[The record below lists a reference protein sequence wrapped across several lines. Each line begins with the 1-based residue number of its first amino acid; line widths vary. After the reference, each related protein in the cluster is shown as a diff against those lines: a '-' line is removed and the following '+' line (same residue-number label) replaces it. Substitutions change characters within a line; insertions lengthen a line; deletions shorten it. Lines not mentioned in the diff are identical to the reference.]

1 VTDEL
6 LVRDEEG
13 VRVLTLNR
21 PQVLNAVN
29 ASLGEALH
37 DAFVSADADPHIRCI
52 LLTGA
57 GERAFCSGG
66 DLKQEAAHDG
76 TDPRVISEAL
86 RYQPRKPLLAAVN
99 GLAYGGG
106 FELLLACDVVVCAE
120 HATFALP
127 EVSRGRLA
135 TGGGIVRL
143 PQLVGP
149 RRALQLLLTG
159 APIDAATAL
168 DWGVV
173 NQVTPPGHE
182 LSAALDLARAIA
194 AHAPIALRLTK
205 ETVMAT
211 MRATDAEAW
220 ELNEAASTAVRRT
233 PDAEEGMRAFVEGRA
248 PVWTGLEQ

>member
-1 VTDEL
+1 VSDEL
-6 LVRDEEG
+6 LVRDEDSI
-13 VRVLTLNR
+13 RVLTLNR

-37 DAFVSADADPHIRCI
+37 DALVSADADPDVRCL

-57 GERAFCSGG
+57 GERAFCAGG
-66 DLKQEAAHDG
+66 DMKQEAAQDRPG
-76 TDPRVISEAL
+76 SRVITDTL
-86 RYQPRKPLLAAVN
+86 RYRPEKPLLAAVN

-135 TGGGIVRL
+135 TGGGLVRL

-173 NQVTPPGHE
+173 NQVTPSGHE
-182 LSAALDLARAIA
+182 LRAALDLARSIA
-194 AHAPIALRLTK
+194 AHAPVAVRLTK
-205 ETVMAT
+205 QAVMAT
-211 MRATDAEAW
+211 LRATDAEAW
-220 ELNEAASTAVRRT
+220 QLNEAASAAVRRT
-233 PDAEEGMRAFVEGRA
+233 PDAEEGRRAFVEGRP